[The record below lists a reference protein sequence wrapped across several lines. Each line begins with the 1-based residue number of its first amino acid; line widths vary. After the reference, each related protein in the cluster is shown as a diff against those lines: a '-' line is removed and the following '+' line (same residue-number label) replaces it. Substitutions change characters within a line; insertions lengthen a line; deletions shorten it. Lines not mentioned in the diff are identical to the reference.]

1 MPLIPDPIIGH
12 EKQCGEL
19 LRDIAH
25 RNVAHAYL
33 FSGPRHL
40 GKATIARWFSWR
52 LLCDHLPPEDA
63 KSTKGQI
70 EKLIHPD
77 FLSLDQLWIEDECDD
92 WNEIGKTSNA
102 PQLHR
107 SKDTPAKSDVISID
121 DVRALSLKLQ
131 STSNA
136 PYSVCFIRSIERM
149 HVSAA
154 NAFLKILE
162 EPPSRVVFLL
172 TTQDVSSLLPTI
184 ISRTR
189 HLSFSPLSRKKLSM
203 LIQEE
208 SDDTTFALSMAQG
221 APGKLL
227 RLLSDPDALRESK
240 QTHAQAMQFWHGRSL
255 REKTMWLLALEKNGG
270 IDDALL
276 SLGITL
282 RSYHDPKRKAEWTAA
297 YCTLLGHLK
306 TNTHRG
312 LILEQFALA
321 VHGSTC

>member
-1 MPLIPDPIIGH
+1 MPLIPDAIIGH
-12 EKQCGEL
+12 EKQRGQL
-19 LRDIAH
+19 LHDIAH
-25 RNVAHAYL
+25 KNVAHAYL

-40 GKATIARWFSWR
+40 GKATIARWFAWR
-52 LLCDHLPPEDA
+52 LLCDHLPAEDA
-63 KSTKGQI
+63 ERTKQQV

-77 FLSLDQLWIEDECDD
+77 FLSLDQLWIEEECDD

-121 DVRALSLKLQ
+121 DVRALSARLQ
-131 STSNA
+131 SSTNA

-149 HVSAA
+149 HVSAT

-162 EPPSRVVFLL
+162 EPPSRVVFIL
-172 TTQDVSSLLPTI
+172 TAQESSALLPTLV
-184 ISRTR
+184 SRTR
-189 HLSFSPLSRKKLSM
+189 HLTFAPLSAKNLSS
-203 LIQEE
+203 LVTDE

-221 APGKLL
+221 APGTLL
-227 RLLSDPDALRESK
+227 RLLSDPDALREGK
-240 QTHAQAMQFWHGRSL
+240 QIHAQARQFWHGQSL
-255 REKTMWLLALEKNGG
+255 REKTMWLLALEKNGSM
-270 IDDALL
+270 DDALL
-276 SLGITL
+276 SLGLTL
-282 RSYHDPKRKAEWTAA
+282 RSYHDPRQKAEWTKA

-321 VHGSTC
+321 VHAVTC